1 MAIAALAVGYLL
13 LFERE
18 HTEEAPTVP
27 TLVTAF
33 DPEVKIQAI
42 EITYNGTNTIRA
54 AQSGEQWHLDTTLP
68 HPPCPRAPTN

>member
-1 MAIAALAVGYLL
+1 MAIAVFAVGYLL

-33 DPEVKIQAI
+33 DPSKIQAI
-42 EITYNGTNTIRA
+42 EITYNGTNTIPV
-54 AQSGEQWHLDTTLP
+54 SYTHLTLP
-68 HPPCPRAPTN
+68 TNREV